1 MVLAVVIIT
10 GMSKQNAA
18 DHRRTSNATRYMLS
32 ALPYAR
38 NLAKT
43 LVLRKI
49 IEIVATKC
57 QFLRAT
63 AYML

>member
-1 MVLAVVIIT
+1 
-10 GMSKQNAA
+10 MSKQNAA